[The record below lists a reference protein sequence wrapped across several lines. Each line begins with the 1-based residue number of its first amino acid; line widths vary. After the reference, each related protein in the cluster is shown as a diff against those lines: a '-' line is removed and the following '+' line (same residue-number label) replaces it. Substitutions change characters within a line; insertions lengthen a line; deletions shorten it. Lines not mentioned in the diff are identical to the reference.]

1 MGTFLRFAVYP
12 TNAVAVGRQK
22 RVIQTTPSD
31 EIAGFWTP
39 LETWSAFLAGFGGFD
54 RKPRSG
60 HPRKEVQ
67 TTIIKQEACAEKA
80 RKKRRATRPNNGAT
94 K

>member
-1 MGTFLRFAVYP
+1 MRGWRTFLRFAVYL
-12 TNAVAVGRQK
+12 TNVVAGAAEMGGGEQK

-54 RKPRSG
+54 RKTA
-60 HPRKEVQ
+60 Q
-67 TTIIKQEACAEKA
+67 
-80 RKKRRATRPNNGAT
+80 RAP
-94 K
+94 

>member
-1 MGTFLRFAVYP
+1 MTAPRQVEEQCAGGDFFAFRCLS
-12 TNAVAVGRQK
+12 NAVAVGRRQK

-54 RKPRSG
+54 RKTA
-60 HPRKEVQ
+60 Q
-67 TTIIKQEACAEKA
+67 
-80 RKKRRATRPNNGAT
+80 RAP
-94 K
+94 

>member
-1 MGTFLRFAVYP
+1 MTAPRQVEEQCAGGGLFCVSLSISQMSWLGAE
-12 TNAVAVGRQK
+12 RQK

-54 RKPRSG
+54 HKTA
-60 HPRKEVQ
+60 Q
-67 TTIIKQEACAEKA
+67 
-80 RKKRRATRPNNGAT
+80 RAP
-94 K
+94 

>member
-1 MGTFLRFAVYP
+1 MTAPRQVEEQSRGWGLFCVSLSIQQMPWLGR
-12 TNAVAVGRQK
+12 RQK

-54 RKPRSG
+54 RKTA
-60 HPRKEVQ
+60 Q
-67 TTIIKQEACAEKA
+67 
-80 RKKRRATRPNNGAT
+80 RAP
-94 K
+94 

>member
-1 MGTFLRFAVYP
+1 MTAPRQVEEQLRGWGLFCVSLSILQMP
-12 TNAVAVGRQK
+12 WLWGGEQK

-60 HPRKEVQ
+60 HPRKV
-67 TTIIKQEACAEKA
+67 K
-80 RKKRRATRPNNGAT
+80 
-94 K
+94 

>member
-1 MGTFLRFAVYP
+1 MTAPRQVEEQLRGWRTFLRFAVYQQMP
-12 TNAVAVGRQK
+12 WLWGGEQK

-54 RKPRSG
+54 HKTA
-60 HPRKEVQ
+60 Q
-67 TTIIKQEACAEKA
+67 
-80 RKKRRATRPNNGAT
+80 RAP
-94 K
+94 

>member
-1 MGTFLRFAVYP
+1 MTAPRQVEEQLRGWGLFCVSLSIQQMP
-12 TNAVAVGRQK
+12 WLWLGRRQK

-39 LETWSAFLAGFGGFD
+39 LETWSAFLASFGGFD

-60 HPRKEVQ
+60 HPRKV
-67 TTIIKQEACAEKA
+67 KH
-80 RKKRRATRPNNGAT
+80 N
-94 K
+94 